1 VSRRTH
7 NLALLP
13 RLAAELVD
21 LKVDVIVTS
30 GSPYAAVA
38 AKEASSMIPIVGA
51 FEYDPIK
58 YGLVTSLSRPGG
70 NVTGMTFL
78 TTELAGKRLSILRD
92 LIPQSTTIAYL
103 SVSGA
108 PISEQLKSDMIAAGR
123 ALEREIFVSDVRSF
137 DFKAAFATLVEQQ
150 ASALI
155 VGNFTVFS
163 NNREK
168 IVELAAR
175 HKIAA
180 MYPGRQYVV
189 EGGLMSYGA
198 AGFGFRQLVRDY
210 VVPILKGVKPA
221 DLPVRQP
228 TEFAFVINLKT
239 AKALGIKIPPM
250 LHALAT
256 ELID

>member
-38 AKEASSMIPIVGA
+38 AKEASSTIPIVSA

-78 TTELAGKRLSILRD
+78 TTELARKRLSILRD
-92 LIPQSTTIAYL
+92 MIPQATTIAYL

-123 ALEREIFVSDVRSF
+123 ALERESRHRWDGSCAPRV
-137 DFKAAFATLVEQQ
+137 VERRAGRAIPERFSRLLAQLEQ
-150 ASALI
+150 RQGNASSASA
-155 VGNFTVFS
+155 S
-163 NNREK
+163 
-168 IVELAAR
+168 
-175 HKIAA
+175 
-180 MYPGRQYVV
+180 
-189 EGGLMSYGA
+189 
-198 AGFGFRQLVRDY
+198 
-210 VVPILKGVKPA
+210 KG
-221 DLPVRQP
+221 
-228 TEFAFVINLKT
+228 T
-239 AKALGIKIPPM
+239 
-250 LHALAT
+250 
-256 ELID
+256 